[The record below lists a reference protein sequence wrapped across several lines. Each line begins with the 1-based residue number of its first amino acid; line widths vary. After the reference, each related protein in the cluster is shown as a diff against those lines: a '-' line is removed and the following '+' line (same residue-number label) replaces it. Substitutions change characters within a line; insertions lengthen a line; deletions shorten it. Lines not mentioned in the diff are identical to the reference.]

1 MMFTGRL
8 SALPPV
14 TSSRDREYRLIR
26 PLVFVTEDI
35 TRAYAEALGVPVV
48 PCGCSQK
55 TGTVRRALRDMFAE
69 LERQYPHL
77 KENILSAMGNVDGGV
92 CSIRGCCTW
101 KRERCGIVPHRNG
114 I

>member
-26 PLVFVTEDI
+26 PLVFVTEDV
-35 TRAYAEALGVPVV
+35 TRAYAEALGVPLV

-77 KENILSAMGNVDGGV
+77 KENILSAMGNVDVGRLLDPRLLPEALTRGV
-92 CSIRGCCTW
+92 HTD
-101 KRERCGIVPHRNG
+101 
-114 I
+114 